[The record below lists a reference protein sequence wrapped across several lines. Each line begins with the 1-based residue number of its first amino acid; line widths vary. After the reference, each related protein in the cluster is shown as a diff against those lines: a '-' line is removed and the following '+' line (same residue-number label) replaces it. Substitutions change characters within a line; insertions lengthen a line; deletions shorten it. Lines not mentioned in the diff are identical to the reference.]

1 MENFPWNSM
10 YFTWALS
17 ECQYELRTVTFP
29 ELSTYF
35 AFLLSSQPCTNECP
49 IQYANGR
56 LLGYNVYYRSRQYYY
71 YSDIIVRV
79 NSTNLPQ
86 AILLN
91 VQVGERYQISVA
103 AFTSVGTG
111 PRSPLLYVTKG
122 KVCNQGTGLQGY
134 TENPTQ

>member
-1 MENFPWNSM
+1 MIWDVLP
-10 YFTWALS
+10 
-17 ECQYELRTVTFP
+17 V
-29 ELSTYF
+29 
-35 AFLLSSQPCTNECP
+35 
-49 IQYANGR
+49 QYANGR

-71 YSDIIVRV
+71 YSDTIVRV
-79 NSTNLPQ
+79 NNTNLPQ

-91 VQVGERYQISVA
+91 VQVGESYQISVA

-134 TENPTQ
+134 TENPAQ

>member
-1 MENFPWNSM
+1 MHFYLVPSHAPTNVRVENHGLN
-10 YFTWALS
+10 
-17 ECQYELRTVTFP
+17 E
-29 ELSTYF
+29 
-35 AFLLSSQPCTNECP
+35 FLVIWDVLP

-71 YSDIIVRV
+71 YSDTIVRV

-103 AFTSVGTG
+103 AFTSVATG